1 MSCVP
6 PADDGKR
13 AVIQFALAFFGLT
26 ALYMAT
32 GHNTRARRWAPIVG
46 LCGQPF
52 WLLFSAQT
60 QAWGLFTLSLVYSG
74 VYVRGIWL
82 QWRAA

>member
-1 MSCVP
+1 M
-6 PADDGKR
+6 
-13 AVIQFALAFFGLT
+13 IQFALALFGLS

-32 GHNTRARRWAPIVG
+32 GHNLVARKWAPVVG

-52 WLLFSAQT
+52 WMVFSVQAS
-60 QAWGLFTLSLVYSG
+60 AWGLLALSVTYSA

-82 QWRAA
+82 QWRSV